1 MLGLYLEH
9 ERVYGEVGSYIYNG
23 YYVSESLPLSNQL
36 CTNWYP
42 NSPQAQ
48 GALSQGNLYGCA
60 GISQLLT
67 TGLTTEVNRGM
78 HVKASKP
85 YFLNGEGLIRVDSSF
100 NSEGVE
106 IFNNVLI
113 GTIPGNQRV
122 SMADN
127 GKEYCIAGLYIE
139 TLVRIGSH
147 DDAYS
152 TENKVSVG
160 FGDTQTGAYAAANF
174 RLNYEDTTPII
185 DLYLSVKDGQSE
197 STTLADSVVSID
209 FDTFYKLVVQVDS
222 EQSMQVFLY
231 DLNNIL
237 LGSVSSPKVFT
248 PDKGAVAIAGR
259 YVTTFNDFYLSEA
272 DNDTD
277 GVADCND
284 NCPAISNANQTDS
297 DGDGK
302 GDACESISLP
312 WLMLLI
318 D

>member
-1 MLGLYLEH
+1 MKEKFLAGLATAVFL
-9 ERVYGEVGSYIYNG
+9 VGIISICHAATFSDDFDDPDFTNSHWQDGNDLVPQTWSFVPLNG
-23 YYVSESLPLSNQL
+23 SDIGYHATIDVSPLS
-36 CTNWYP
+36 
-42 NSPQAQ
+42 
-48 GALSQGNLYGCA
+48 
-60 GISQLLT
+60 
-67 TGLTTEVNRGM
+67 TEEPA
-78 HVKASKP
+78 VKIA
-85 YFLNGEGLIRVDSSF
+85 E
-100 NSEGVE
+100 
-106 IFNNVLI
+106 
-113 GTIPGNQRV
+113 
-122 SMADN
+122 N
-127 GKEYCIAGLYIE
+127 GKEYCNAGLYLE

-152 TENKVSVG
+152 AENKVSVY
-160 FGDTQTGAYAAANF
+160 FFDTQDGAYVAANF
-174 RLNYEDTTPII
+174 RLNYEDTTLII